1 MRLLL
6 VALLVL
12 AGCEPTGV
20 EDVETVA
27 LTLRLKL
34 AGDRGVGATPARI
47 HVYAESVA
55 VPRAQAFPDF
65 GDECVF
71 ATTPVT
77 VCTFDV
83 PRSRTVTL
91 IAAEPDPAVVVR
103 FAAESP
109 TDTARDGR
117 YVEFTGWS
125 ECADAAERGMCVI
138 RPKAD
143 LTMEANFQLLQQI
156 SVYQTGA
163 ARMDYITFP
172 PAPTLKVPAENDNIL
187 DYAGCRRLFEYGP
200 PCDSVRA
207 VGDAPFHRIT
217 AFVPR
222 KTIFAMF
229 PNPGA
234 ATEFARWDGAC
245 IPSAIYPPGTCS
257 VISPDT
263 SGPPIRLTVRYSW
276 WSCPSGPSDRNTG
289 GCVLQEV
296 ISPRRSGQRE

>member
-6 VALLVL
+6 VALVVL

-34 AGDRGVGATPARI
+34 AGDRAVGPTPARI

-65 GDECVF
+65 GEECVF

-83 PRSRTVTL
+83 PRRATITL

-117 YVEFTGWS
+117 YVEFTGWT
-125 ECADAAERGMCVI
+125 ECADKAERGMCVI
-138 RPKAD
+138 KPKSAQ
-143 LTMEANFQLLQQI
+143 TIEANFQLLQQI
-156 SVYQTGA
+156 SVYQTGTG
-163 ARMDYITFP
+163 RLDYITFSA
-172 PAPTLKVPAENDNIL
+172 APTLKVPSENYNIL
-187 DYAGCRRLFEYGP
+187 DYAGCRRVFEYGP
-200 PCDSVRA
+200 PCDSVRF
-207 VGDAPFHRIT
+207 VGDTPYHRVT
-217 AFVPR
+217 AYVPR
-222 KTIFAMF
+222 KTIFSMF
-229 PNPGA
+229 PVAGA
-234 ATEFARWDGAC
+234 ATEFARWDGSC
-245 IPSAIYPPGTCS
+245 IPSAIYPTGTCS

-263 SGPPIRLTVRYSW
+263 SGAAIRLVVRYSW

-296 ISPRRSGQRE
+296 FNPRRRGQRE

>member
-1 MRLLL
+1 VTL
-6 VALLVL
+6 VML
-12 AGCEPTGV
+12 AACEPTGV

-34 AGDRGVGATPARI
+34 AGDRAVGATPARI

-55 VPRAQAFPDF
+55 VPRAQAFRDF

-83 PRSRTVTL
+83 PRRSTVTL

-117 YVEFTGWS
+117 YVEFTGWT
-125 ECADAAERGMCVI
+125 ECEDRAERGMCVI
-138 RPKAD
+138 RPKSD
-143 LTMEANFQLLQQI
+143 RTIEANFQLLQQI

-163 ARMDYITFP
+163 ARLDYITFSA
-172 PAPTLKVPAENDNIL
+172 APTLKVPAENYNIL
-187 DYAGCRRLFEYGP
+187 DYAGCRRVFEYGP
-200 PCDSVRA
+200 PCDSVRF
-207 VGDAPFHRIT
+207 VGDAPYHRVT
-217 AFVPR
+217 AYVPR
-222 KTIFAMF
+222 KTIFSMF
-229 PNPGA
+229 PVAGA
-234 ATEFARWDGAC
+234 ATEFARWDGSC
-245 IPSAIYPPGTCS
+245 IPSAIYPTGTCS

-263 SGPPIRLTVRYSW
+263 SGAAIRLVVRYSW

-296 ISPRRSGQRE
+296 FNPRLIGQRQ